1 MGQYHHPVCIEAEEG
16 LVPHILGCGL
26 KEAEQVFTRPGTCAA
41 LVALVSARGGNM
53 PADCSHSPLVGR
65 WAGKRVLIQGDYA
78 EDGDIPEWDGPPLSL
93 LYHALRSPE
102 DRQPWDGMPEGYW
115 DTVPLFA
122 DLSEEAVAFL
132 EGACS
137 VRFFG
142 DSWRTFAKV
151 KPVAREFGQCG
162 VGEYVLDTCYGADDL
177 AYFKRAGMQPI
188 DIQRV
193 PRSGDWHGIRPH
205 EVAEG
210 QHRVIA
216 NLDRR
221 EYLDPAAFG
230 QVPTL
235 AGLLADP
242 RLRGDGPPPWPKA
255 FEKADPGGIAAID
268 VAGALFALLC
278 HPVKRGGG
286 DLPGSYDEAYG
297 RGGKQLWKRAAKVE
311 VKGRWRGG
319 RLLGT
324 AEFAGHP
331 DWPTTD
337 EVIAGFA
344 DISDAAINYLVAL
357 SHF

>member
-1 MGQYHHPVCIEAEEG
+1 MGQYHHPVCIEAGEG
-16 LVPHILGCGL
+16 LSPHLLGCGL
-26 KEAEQVFTRPGTCAA
+26 KEAEQIFTRPGTCAA
-41 LVALVSARGGNM
+41 LVALVSARGGNR
-53 PADCSHSPLVGR
+53 PADCAQSPLVGR
-65 WAGKRVLIQGDYA
+65 WAGKRVLVQGDHA
-78 EDGDIPEWDGPPLSL
+78 EDGDIPGWKGPPLSL

-102 DRQPWDGMPEGYW
+102 ERQPWDGIPEGYW
-115 DTVPLFA
+115 DQVPVFA
-122 DLSEEAVAFL
+122 DISEEAAAFL

-151 KPVAREFGQCG
+151 KPVAKEFGNSG

-177 AYFKRAGMQPI
+177 AYFKRAGMRPI

-210 QHRVIA
+210 QRRVIV

-221 EYLDPAAFG
+221 EYLDPAMFG

-235 AGLLADP
+235 AGLIADP
-242 RLRGDGPPPWPKA
+242 RLRGDGAPRWPKA

-297 RGGKQLWKRAAKVE
+297 RGGKQIWKRAAKVA

-319 RLLGT
+319 RILGT
-324 AEFAGHP
+324 AELASHP

-337 EVIAGFA
+337 EAVAGFA
-344 DISDAAINYLVAL
+344 DISNAAINYLVAL

>member
-16 LVPHILGCGL
+16 FVPHNLGCGL
-26 KEAEQVFTRPGTCAA
+26 KEAEQIFTRPGTCAA

-53 PADCSHSPLVGR
+53 PADYSQSPLVGR
-65 WAGKRVLIQGDYA
+65 WAGKRVLVQGDYA
-78 EDGDIPEWDGPPLSL
+78 EDGDIPDWDGPPLSL

-102 DRQPWDGMPEGYW
+102 ERGPWEGMTEGYW
-115 DTVPLFA
+115 DTVPVFA
-122 DLSEEAVAFL
+122 DLSEEAAAFL

-142 DSWRTFAKV
+142 DNWRTFAKV

-162 VGEYVLDTCYGADDL
+162 VGEYVLDTGYGADDL

-193 PRSGDWHGIRPH
+193 PRSSDWHGIRPH
-205 EVAEG
+205 EMAEG
-210 QHRVIA
+210 QRRVIA

-221 EYLDPAAFG
+221 EYLDPVKFG

-235 AGLLADP
+235 AGLLAD
-242 RLRGDGPPPWPKA
+242 RGPPPWPKA
-255 FEKADPGGIAAID
+255 FAKADPGGIAVID
-268 VAGALFALLC
+268 VAGALFAFLC
-278 HPVKRGGG
+278 HPARRGGG
-286 DLPGSYDEAYG
+286 DLPANYDEAYG
-297 RGGKQLWKRAAKVE
+297 RGGKQVWRRAARAA

-319 RLLGT
+319 RILGT

-337 EVIAGFA
+337 EVVAGFA
-344 DISDAAINYLVAL
+344 DISDPAINYLVAL